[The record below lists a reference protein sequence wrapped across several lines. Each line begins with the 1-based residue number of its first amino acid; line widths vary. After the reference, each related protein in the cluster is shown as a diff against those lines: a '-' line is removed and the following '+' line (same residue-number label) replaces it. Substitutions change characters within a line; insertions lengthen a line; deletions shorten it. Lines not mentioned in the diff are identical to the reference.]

1 MQSLHWIQQ
10 PRSSNIIYS
19 YMIDGPHRP
28 QKISSEESNPN
39 FSGLIRWIAGK
50 IIMVKTNLRHI
61 SLWEYRIKTLWDLCF
76 LRIKLSK
83 KVDILIFIPTILD
96 LSNNLAKPEVAPSGG
111 LFVKQDRKRFELERP
126 SFVLALADCNLTRLP
141 LIATPAAFLHS
152 CFLHHLL
159 FILDV
164 TQLLDMLCRQKAE
177 TTYIKTRPR
186 PKKSIE
192 WIFERIYHLSSVT
205 TI

>member
-1 MQSLHWIQQ
+1 
-10 PRSSNIIYS
+10 
-19 YMIDGPHRP
+19 MIDGPQRP
-28 QKISSEESNPN
+28 QKISSEHGSKRNQP
-39 FSGLIRWIAGK
+39 SGWFIGK
-50 IIMVKTNLRHI
+50 IIMDNINLQHI
-61 SLWEYRIKTLWDLCF
+61 SLWEYRIKALRDLCF
-76 LRIKLSK
+76 FRIKLSK

-126 SFVLALADCNLTRLP
+126 SFVLALADCNLTRP

-164 TQLLDMLCRQKAE
+164 TQLLDMLCRQKDA
-177 TTYIKTRPR
+177 I
-186 PKKSIE
+186 I
-192 WIFERIYHLSSVT
+192 
-205 TI
+205 